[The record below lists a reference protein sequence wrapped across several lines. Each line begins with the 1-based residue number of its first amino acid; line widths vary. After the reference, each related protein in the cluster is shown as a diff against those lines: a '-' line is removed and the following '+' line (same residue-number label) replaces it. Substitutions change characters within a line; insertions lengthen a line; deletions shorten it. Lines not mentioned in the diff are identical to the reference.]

1 MKIETKLENNDKN
14 KTKNIKQP
22 NNIKNIN
29 NNKKY
34 IKFGD
39 ITTLEYDKLHRTKCF
54 CNSDYWCVVCDG
66 DFDDFF
72 N

>member
-14 KTKNIKQP
+14 KTKNIKQS
-22 NNIKNIN
+22 NNVK
-29 NNKKY
+29 NKKY

-66 DFDDFF
+66 DIDDFF

>member
-1 MKIETKLENNDKN
+1 MKIETKLKNNDKN
-14 KTKNIKQP
+14 KTKNIKQS
-22 NNIKNIN
+22 NNVK
-29 NNKKY
+29 NKKY